1 MNTIFKYLLGIGN
14 KEINKLNI
22 GNINIKISIITYLL
36 KIFVNKFKNKYEPKT
51 AKIFYITILCIQR
64 NKVKQK

>member
-51 AKIFYITILCIQR
+51 AKILYFKYYAYREI
-64 NKVKQK
+64 K

>member
-36 KIFVNKFKNKYEPKT
+36 KIFVNKFKNTYGPKT
-51 AKIFYITILCIQR
+51 AKIFYIKYYAYREI
-64 NKVKQK
+64 K

>member
-1 MNTIFKYLLGIGN
+1 LGIGN
-14 KEINKLNI
+14 NEINKLSI

-51 AKIFYITILCIQR
+51 AKIFYIKYYAYREI
-64 NKVKQK
+64 K

>member
-36 KIFVNKFKNKYEPKT
+36 KIFVNKFKNKYNPKP
-51 AKIFYITILCIQR
+51 
-64 NKVKQK
+64 QKYHISDIMHIEK

>member
-51 AKIFYITILCIQR
+51 AKIFYIIILCIQR